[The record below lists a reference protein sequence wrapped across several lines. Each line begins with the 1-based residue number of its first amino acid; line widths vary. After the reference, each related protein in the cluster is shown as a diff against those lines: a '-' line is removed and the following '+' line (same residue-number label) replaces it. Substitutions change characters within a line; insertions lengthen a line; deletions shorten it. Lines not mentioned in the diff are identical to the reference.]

1 MMPDGITKLTQRS
14 NEDIVRR
21 YILELVV
28 EATSPYND
36 GYIRERTKKTLV
48 ELRDYISKALVEC

>member
-1 MMPDGITKLTQRS
+1 MMPNGITKLTRGT

-28 EATSPYND
+28 EATSQYND
-36 GYIRERTKKTLV
+36 GYIRERTKKTLI
-48 ELRDYISKALVEC
+48 ELRDYISKALVEY